1 MKKYAVIVAGGAG
14 VRMGTEVP
22 KQFLLLQGKAVLWW
36 TLETWLG
43 VYDDLEIILVVPE
56 AYLESAKV
64 LVNGF
69 GGGSG
74 SAVGDEV
81 GAGDGRVGEE
91 GRGVAD
97 AGRRIRVVSGGDT
110 RFHSV
115 RNGLA
120 LIAEKNAIIFVHDG
134 VRCLVSAALIQRC
147 YEQALQLGSAIPVI
161 DCRDSV
167 RLAEDE
173 GRSKPID
180 RSRIKLVQTPQTF
193 KGEILLPAYTQDHQE
208 SFTDEATVV
217 EVSGQAVYLI
227 DGEMTNIKITTPMDM
242 AIAEVL
248 LGRR

>member
-1 MKKYAVIVAGGAG
+1 MKKYVVIVAGGAG
-14 VRMGTEVP
+14 VRMGAEVP
-22 KQFLLLQGKAVLWW
+22 KQFLLLRGKAVLWW

-56 AYLESAKV
+56 AYLESAKL
-64 LVNGF
+64 LVDGF
-69 GGGSG
+69 GGDVG
-74 SAVGDEV
+74 SAEGGEM
-81 GAGDGRVGEE
+81 GAG
-91 GRGVAD
+91 
-97 AGRRIRVVSGGDT
+97 GRRIRVVSGGDT

-120 LIAEKNAIIFVHDG
+120 LIEEKNAIIFVHDG

-147 YEQALQLGSAIPVI
+147 YEQALHAGSAIPVI

-217 EVSGQAVYLI
+217 EESGQAVYLI
-227 DGEMTNIKITTPMDM
+227 EGEVSNIKITVPGDIVY
-242 AIAEVL
+242 ANYI
-248 LGRR
+248 LGERVI

>member
-14 VRMGTEVP
+14 VRMGAEVP

-36 TLETWLG
+36 TLKTWLG

-56 AYLESAKV
+56 AYLESAKA
-64 LVNGF
+64 LVDEF
-69 GGGSG
+69 EGGS
-74 SAVGDEV
+74 
-81 GAGDGRVGEE
+81 RF
-91 GRGVAD
+91 AD
-97 AGRRIRVVSGGDT
+97 AGRRIRLVSGGDS

-120 LIAEKNAIIFVHDG
+120 LIQEKNAVIFVHDG

-147 YEQALQLGSAIPVI
+147 YEQALQTGSAIPVI

-217 EVSGQAVYLI
+217 EVSGQAVHLI
-227 DGEMTNIKITTPMDM
+227 EGEMSNIKITVPGDIVY
-242 AIAEVL
+242 ASYILE
-248 LGRR
+248 GRGTAKGQWVEK

>member
-14 VRMGTEVP
+14 VRMRTGMA
-22 KQFLLLQGKAVLWW
+22 KQFMLLQGKAVLWW

-43 VYDDLEIILVVPE
+43 VYDDLEIILVVP
-56 AYLESAKV
+56 AVYMESAKV
-64 LVNGF
+64 LVDGF
-69 GGGSG
+69 EGGG
-74 SAVGDEV
+74 
-81 GAGDGRVGEE
+81 RF
-91 GRGVAD
+91 AD

-120 LIAEKNAIIFVHDG
+120 LIGEKDAIIFVHDG
-134 VRCLVSAALIQRC
+134 VRCLVSAVLIQRC
-147 YEQALQLGSAIPVI
+147 YEQALQSGSAIPVI

-193 KGEILLPAYTQDHQE
+193 KGEILLPAYAQDHQE

-217 EVSGQAVYLI
+217 EESGQAVCLI
-227 DGEMTNIKITTPMDM
+227 EGEVTNIKITVPGDIVY
-242 AIAEVL
+242 ANYI
-248 LGRR
+248 LGERGEK

>member
-14 VRMGTEVP
+14 VRMGAEVP

-56 AYLESAKV
+56 AYRESAKL
-64 LVNGF
+64 LVDGF
-69 GGGSG
+69 EGGG
-74 SAVGDEV
+74 
-81 GAGDGRVGEE
+81 
-91 GRGVAD
+91 
-97 AGRRIRVVSGGDT
+97 RIRLVSGGDT

-120 LIAEKNAIIFVHDG
+120 LIEEKNAVIFVHDG

-147 YEQALQLGSAIPVI
+147 YEQALQSGSAIPVI

-167 RLAEDE
+167 RLAEEE

-217 EVSGQAVYLI
+217 EESGQAVYLI
-227 DGEMTNIKITTPMDM
+227 EGEASNIKITLPGDIVY
-242 AIAEVL
+242 ADYI
-248 LGRR
+248 LGERGAAKQERVRKQGGVASVESGVGEE